1 MNIWDVATLAG
12 VARIIIG
19 LAVIGAIVWVTG
31 RRRTRA
37 ARVPS
42 RPKRPQPPRK
52 FQDGDST

>member
-1 MNIWDVATLAG
+1 MSIWDVATLAG

-19 LAVIGAIVWVTG
+19 LAMIGAIVWVTG

-42 RPKRPQPPRK
+42 HPSRPHLPRR
-52 FQDGDST
+52 FQDGDSK